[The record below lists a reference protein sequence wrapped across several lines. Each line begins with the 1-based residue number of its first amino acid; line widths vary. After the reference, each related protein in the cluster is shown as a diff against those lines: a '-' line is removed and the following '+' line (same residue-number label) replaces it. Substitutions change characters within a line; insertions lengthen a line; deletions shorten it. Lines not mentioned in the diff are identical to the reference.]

1 MSHKRKVILKLIFS
15 LRQEQV
21 HFLHMRIVGN
31 TMLNSPIREFIRL
44 IVNCTVSYKKPI
56 KSEFMEGMNMK
67 NYKILSKAILAIC
80 LFGIILTIINSFTGF
95 INSSISTSGTIIC
108 ISSFIV
114 AGVAIMLLENRR
126 IKTVKRDR

>member
-1 MSHKRKVILKLIFS
+1 MPLPILLLRKRKLRHS
-15 LRQEQV
+15 LGRPSRSDFVQ
-21 HFLHMRIVGN
+21 L
-31 TMLNSPIREFIRL
+31 
-44 IVNCTVSYKKPI
+44 
-56 KSEFMEGMNMK
+56 EFMEEMNMK

-80 LFGIILTIINSFTGF
+80 LFGIILTIINSFTSF

-114 AGVAIMLLENRR
+114 AGVAIMLLENRK

>member
-1 MSHKRKVILKLIFS
+1 
-15 LRQEQV
+15 
-21 HFLHMRIVGN
+21 
-31 TMLNSPIREFIRL
+31 
-44 IVNCTVSYKKPI
+44 
-56 KSEFMEGMNMK
+56 MK

-126 IKTVKRDR
+126 IKTVKEIDKSQLCAQLRVCNQVGGNPIYPRSSQPDNSESWDVVGNSN